1 MALML
6 AKEQPKAI
14 KTEEPGWLE
23 STGDQGP
30 ALPPPAYLQNGT
42 NPRRPDPW
50 TGERSGTASRLTD
63 VHSQPPHCARPTCL
77 APRPCTAAP
86 ATKSRSLCRV
96 GRASLFGGGSFT
108 GRGCTSIAADEGV
121 PLDGDARI
129 LGPGWDVEGDRGST
143 KSGSMFRWCGCC
155 VSQSCRYFAASGEIV
170 AVDASSCCSSACPS
184 AGPGRADRSLGG
196 LCRAAPAR
204 CGSPEV
210 TVS

>member
-63 VHSQPPHCARPTCL
+63 VHGQLQPCASRRLCRSRQPHARPTCL
-77 APRPCTAAP
+77 APRPCTEAP
-86 ATKSRSLCRV
+86 ATKSRSFCRV
-96 GRASLFGGGSFT
+96 
-108 GRGCTSIAADEGV
+108 
-121 PLDGDARI
+121 
-129 LGPGWDVEGDRGST
+129 
-143 KSGSMFRWCGCC
+143 
-155 VSQSCRYFAASGEIV
+155 
-170 AVDASSCCSSACPS
+170 
-184 AGPGRADRSLGG
+184 
-196 LCRAAPAR
+196 
-204 CGSPEV
+204 
-210 TVS
+210 